1 MEVLYPHCAGL
12 DVHKDTVVACV
23 RHMATGSVE
32 REVRTFKTTTKD
44 LLALSDWLAEHGC
57 THVAMEATGVYWK
70 PVWHILS
77 DGDFVLV
84 LANAAHVKNVP
95 GRKTDVN
102 DATWLADLLAHGLIR
117 GSFVPDEQTQEMRNL
132 LRTRKQLVRECS
144 RHIQRLQKTLE
155 DANIKL
161 DSVISDI
168 MGLSGRAMI
177 EALIAGESDPERL
190 AQLAHRRIKA
200 PPEALCEALRGRVTR
215 HHRFLLRLHLKQI
228 DAVNVAIDDI
238 DQEVDAQIEPFRTAI
253 QLLITIPGV
262 SELSACVILAEI
274 GHDMNRFPTA
284 AHLISW
290 AGLCPKNDE
299 SAGKRRSTRMR
310 KGAPWL
316 KTTLVQCAR
325 AAAREK
331 ASYFQAQY
339 HRLARASRR
348 QEGDWCRR
356 RFDPDDCL
364 SYAEVW
370 NPLRGPWPRLLRQ
383 TRQRQACPPPHQPP
397 PEPRIRRPNH
407 PCGGRRLM
415 SLPTSN
421 RHIGPGARVMDR
433 QTAARPARS
442 RRPVSF

>member
-23 RHMATGSVE
+23 RHMANGSVE

-44 LLALSDWLAEHGC
+44 LLALSQWLAEEGC
-57 THVAMEATGVYWK
+57 TQIAMEATGIYWK

-77 DGDFVLV
+77 DGEFVLV

-117 GSFVPDEQTQEMRNL
+117 GSFVPDPATQEMRNL

-144 RHIQRLQKTLE
+144 SHIQRLQKTLE

-168 MGLSGRAMI
+168 MGLSGRRMI
-177 EALIAGESDPERL
+177 EALIAGETDPGAL
-190 AQLAHRRIKA
+190 AALAHRRIKA
-200 PPEALCEALRGRVTR
+200 TPAELEAALRGRVTR
-215 HHRFLLRLHLKQI
+215 HHRFLLRLHLQQI
-228 DAVNVAIDDI
+228 DAINAAIAQI
-238 DQEVDAQIEPFRTAI
+238 DPEVDALIEPFRTAI

-262 SELSACVILAEI
+262 SDLSAGVILAEI
-274 GHDMNRFPTA
+274 GHDMSRFPTA
-284 AHLISW
+284 GHLISW
-290 AGLCPKNDE
+290 AGLCPRNDE

-325 AAAREK
+325 AAARKK

-339 HRLARASRR
+339 HRVCARRGDKKAIGAVAASILTTAYHMLKSGALYADLGPDHFDKRGKGR
-348 QEGDWCRR
+348 QVDRLINRLQHLGFTVEIT
-356 RFDPDDCL
+356 
-364 SYAEVW
+364 
-370 NPLRGPWPRLLRQ
+370 PL
-383 TRQRQACPPPHQPP
+383 
-397 PEPRIRRPNH
+397 E
-407 PCGGRRLM
+407 
-415 SLPTSN
+415 
-421 RHIGPGARVMDR
+421 
-433 QTAARPARS
+433 AAA
-442 RRPVSF
+442 